1 MLNKNNFLN
10 KKALYEASE
19 KVCRYCEIEFEE
31 FPEGKLTDEYKID
44 VICTRCDLMID
55 DSGRVDTND
64 MIMYS
69 NEAQIAFDYMYDVA
83 VERFM

>member
-1 MLNKNNFLN
+1 MLNKNNFLD

-19 KVCRYCEIEFEE
+19 KVCKCCEADFKQYSEE
-31 FPEGKLTDEYKID
+31 DLTDEYKLD
-44 VICTRCDLMID
+44 VICIKCDLMID
-55 DSGRVDTND
+55 DSGRVDTKG
-64 MIMYS
+64 IIEYT